1 MKLASRAALIL
12 ILVIIVL
19 FALGIVLVYSTQDRV
34 LPKVQADGI
43 ILGGLSKEEGQKALL
58 RLEEELKS
66 KSVVLRYQDKN
77 WPLALN
83 QISFKIDTATIME
96 EALAVGH
103 TGSFFR
109 RGRDIVQVWQKGHQ
123 VPLVITLN
131 KEKFYRILDRI
142 TKEVGFLPQDAAF
155 QVLNNDAIMIIPARE
170 GLGVNKQQAYHNL
183 LASLNKKEKE
193 LIINLSLT
201 SLRPKRTTQE
211 ARAMGLKGLLSAY
224 TTSFEAS
231 NYDRAYNI
239 RVAAGA
245 LDGLTVPPGQ
255 EFSFNKVVG
264 PRSSETGY
272 KNARII
278 FNNQFV
284 LGPGGGVCQV
294 STTLYNAVLLAN
306 LEIITRTA
314 HSLPVN
320 YVPLGRDATV
330 AYEAIDLRF
339 RNNTESYILVKSFVS
354 GGSLTFKIY
363 GNTDYKVPV
372 KINTVIIKAFEPKIV
387 YEADPNLK
395 KGEEVIRQKGLRG
408 YQVTAERVVTEDSQI
423 KREPLPGSL
432 YRPLKQIVAVGTKE
446 EKAEVPLPEE
456 LPAENVPE
464 ENAPEENVPERK
476 IPAGSTPV
484 DVTVPLAAASP
495 LPPP

>member
-1 MKLASRAALIL
+1 MKLAARIALVL
-12 ILVIIVL
+12 ILVITGLFAIGAVL
-19 FALGIVLVYSTQDRV
+19 FYSAQERV

-43 ILGGLSKEEGQKALL
+43 NLGGLKKEEGQHALL

-66 KSVVLRYQDKN
+66 KSVVLRCQGKN

-83 QISFKIDTATIME
+83 QINFKMDTATVMK

-109 RGRDIVQVWQKGHQ
+109 RGQDTIQVWQNGHQ

-131 KEKFYRILDRI
+131 KEKFNRILDEI

-155 QVLNNDAIMIIPARE
+155 QVLNDDTIKIIPARE

-193 LIINLSLT
+193 LIINLSLEP
-201 SLRPKRTTQE
+201 LRPKRTTQE
-211 ARAMGLKGLLSAY
+211 VGAMGLKGLLSAY

-264 PRSSETGY
+264 PRSSEAGY

-284 LGPGGGVCQV
+284 VGPGGGVCQV

-306 LEIITRTA
+306 LEIITRTS

-339 RNNTESYILVKSFVS
+339 RNNTESYVLVKSFVS

-363 GNTDYKVPV
+363 GHTDYKVPV
-372 KINTVIIKAFEPKIV
+372 KINTVIKKVFEPKVV

-395 KGEEVIRQKGLRG
+395 KGEEVIKQKGLRG
-408 YQVTAERVVTEDSQI
+408 YQVMAEKIVTEDGQI

-432 YRPLKQIVAVGTKE
+432 YRPLNQIVAVGTKE
-446 EKAEVPLPEE
+446 EEVVESSPEE
-456 LPAENVPE
+456 LPAEN
-464 ENAPEENVPERK
+464 APEEN
-476 IPAGSTPV
+476 IPAENTPV
-484 DVTVPLAAASP
+484 EVSVPPAASP

>member
-1 MKLASRAALIL
+1 VKLAARIALVL
-12 ILVIIVL
+12 ILVITGLFAIGAVL
-19 FALGIVLVYSTQDRV
+19 FYSAQERV

-43 ILGGLSKEEGQKALL
+43 NLGGLKKEEGQHALL

-66 KSVVLRYQDKN
+66 KSVVLRCQGKN

-83 QISFKIDTATIME
+83 QINFKMDTATVMK

-109 RGRDIVQVWQKGHQ
+109 RGQDTIQVWQM
-123 VPLVITLN
+123 
-131 KEKFYRILDRI
+131 
-142 TKEVGFLPQDAAF
+142 GFLPQDAAF
-155 QVLNNDAIMIIPARE
+155 QVLNDDTIKIIPARE

-193 LIINLSLT
+193 LIINLSLEP
-201 SLRPKRTTQE
+201 LRPKRTTQE
-211 ARAMGLKGLLSAY
+211 VGAMGLKGLLSAY

-264 PRSSETGY
+264 PRSSEAGY

-284 LGPGGGVCQV
+284 VGPGGGVCQV

-306 LEIITRTA
+306 LEIITRTS

-339 RNNTESYILVKSFVS
+339 RNNTESYVLVKSFVS

-363 GNTDYKVPV
+363 GHTDYKVPV
-372 KINTVIIKAFEPKIV
+372 KINTVIKKVFEPKVV

-395 KGEEVIRQKGLRG
+395 KGEEVIKQKGLRG
-408 YQVTAERVVTEDSQI
+408 YQVMAEKIVTEDGQI

-432 YRPLKQIVAVGTKE
+432 YRPLNQIVAVGTKE
-446 EKAEVPLPEE
+446 EEVVESSPEE
-456 LPAENVPE
+456 LPAEN
-464 ENAPEENVPERK
+464 APEEN
-476 IPAGSTPV
+476 IPAENTPV
-484 DVTVPLAAASP
+484 EVSVPPAASP

>member
-1 MKLASRAALIL
+1 MKLAVRVTLVI
-12 ILVIIVL
+12 ILVITGL

-43 ILGGLSKEEGQKALL
+43 NLGGLKKEEGQRALL
-58 RLEEELKS
+58 HLEEELKS
-66 KSVVLRYQDKN
+66 KPVILRCQGKN

-83 QISFKIDTATIME
+83 QVNFKMDTAMVMK

-109 RGRDIVQVWQKGHQ
+109 RGRDIIQVWQKGHQ
-123 VPLVITLN
+123 VPLVIILN
-131 KEKFYRILDRI
+131 KEKFNRILDKI

-155 QVLNNDAIMIIPARE
+155 RVLNNDTILIIPARE
-170 GLGVNKQQAYHNL
+170 GLGVNKQQVYHNL
-183 LASLNKKEKE
+183 LSSLNKKEKE
-193 LIINLSLT
+193 LIINLSLAP
-201 SLRPKRTTQE
+201 LRPKRTTQE
-211 ARAMGLKGLLSAY
+211 VEAMGLKGLLSAY
-224 TTSFEAS
+224 TTFFEAS
-231 NYDRAYNI
+231 SYDRAYNI

-264 PRSSETGY
+264 PRSSEAGY
-272 KNARII
+272 KDARII

-284 LGPGGGVCQV
+284 TGPGGGVCQV
-294 STTLYNAVLLAN
+294 STTLYNVVLLAN
-306 LEIITRTA
+306 LEIITRTS
-314 HSLPVN
+314 HSLPVT

-330 AYEAIDLRF
+330 VYEAIDLRF
-339 RNNTESYILVKSFVS
+339 RNNTESYILIKSFVT

-372 KINTVIIKAFEPKIV
+372 KINTVIKKVFEPKIV

-395 KGEEVIRQKGLRG
+395 KGEEVIKQKGLRG
-408 YQVTAERVVTEDSQI
+408 YQVTAERVVTEDGQI
-423 KREPLPGSL
+423 KRKPLPGSL

-446 EKAEVPLPEE
+446 EEVAAPSLEE
-456 LPAENVPE
+456 LPAEN
-464 ENAPEENVPERK
+464 APEENT
-476 IPAGSTPV
+476 PAGNTPAE
-484 DVTVPLAAASP
+484 DSELPAASP

>member
-1 MKLASRAALIL
+1 VKLATRAALVL
-12 ILVIIVL
+12 ILVVTGL
-19 FALGIVLVYSTQDRV
+19 FALGIFLVYSTQDRV
-34 LPKVQADGI
+34 LPKVQVDGI
-43 ILGGLSKEEGQKALL
+43 ILGGLNKEEGQKVLL
-58 RLEEELKS
+58 RLEEDLKS
-66 KSVVLRYQDKN
+66 KSVVLRCQGKN

-83 QISFKIDTATIME
+83 QVNFRLDAAAIME

-109 RGRDIVQVWQKGHQ
+109 RVQDIVQVWRKGHQ

-131 KEKFYRILDRI
+131 KEKIYQIMDKI

-155 QVLNNDAIMIIPARE
+155 QVLNDDTIMIIPARE

-201 SLRPKRTTQE
+201 PLRPKRTTQE
-211 ARAMGLKGLLSAY
+211 VRAMGLKGLLSAY

-272 KNARII
+272 KNAKII

-284 LGPGGGVCQV
+284 VGPGGGVCQV

-339 RNNTESYILVKSFVS
+339 RNNTESYILVKSLIS

-372 KINTVIIKAFEPKIV
+372 KINTVIKRVLEPKIV

-408 YQVTAERVVTEDSQI
+408 YQVTAERVMTEDGQI

-432 YRPLKQIVAVGTKE
+432 YRSLKQIVAVGTKE
-446 EKAEVPLPEE
+446 EEVVVPPPEE
-456 LPAENVPE
+456 LPAENTPE
-464 ENAPEENVPERK
+464 ENAPEENVPPGNTPFEVSVP
-476 IPAGSTPV
+476 PAV
-484 DVTVPLAAASP
+484 SP